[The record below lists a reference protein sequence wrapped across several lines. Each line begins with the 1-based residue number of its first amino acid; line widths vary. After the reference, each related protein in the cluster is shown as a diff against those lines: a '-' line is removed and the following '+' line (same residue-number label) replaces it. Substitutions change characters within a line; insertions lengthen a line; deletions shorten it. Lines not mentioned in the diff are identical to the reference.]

1 MSLTRRQLLQTSAA
15 ALGASKLLAGV
26 DSFFRPASPLGA
38 NTQQL
43 ITACG
48 ICSPS
53 CGIKATIEDGTVRF
67 LQGLP
72 GDFSGDGFLCAKGAS
87 GLSLLYDPDRL
98 KYPMRRSNPRKGLH
112 EDPGWVRISWQEALD
127 EIASRFNSYRQQFG
141 AESLLFLSRAT
152 NEMMARLFRA
162 IGAVNVVNHIDICY
176 TADTVIMRWTVG
188 GKTWIAD
195 VEESKYIIS
204 FGWDMVARSKIVNAR
219 GVVKAKERGAKLV
232 VFNPEYNATAKLA
245 DEWYPIRPGTDL
257 AVALAL
263 INVILSQNLFDR
275 EFVDN
280 YTNFRDYEPQI
291 RAHFSRFSPE
301 WAEQQSDVPAEAIR
315 RIATEFASTRPAIA
329 PVHKKTPIA
338 NYMNSTQ
345 TAFALSILN
354 ILAGNIDRRG
364 GRYFARTVSI
374 PSDTTI
380 FPPPTDF
387 PPATGRRVDGRDRL
401 PLAHPFN
408 QGMFATLADG
418 ILNKYPGMI
427 KGALLEAYGALA
439 FPQPLQFLEA
449 LSTIDFVVVYDV
461 LPNDTVNYA
470 DIVLPG
476 ATYLESSGLVAR
488 NFRAPYPQVTVRQ
501 PLVPA
506 MYETRSTGFLGAE
519 LGRRMAPD
527 YFRTPDGQWITQT
540 ALLEQQVKQAGI
552 ASSMAEFRS
561 KGVFERPAPF
571 TPRTTFNVPGN
582 KCQIY
587 VPQFEKD
594 GEPLPEW
601 RPKAELP
608 SPEYPYY
615 YLTYIPPMHRRS
627 STQNSTVLH
636 EMMPTNTA
644 NMNPQLAQKLG
655 IHEGQR
661 VRIRSRVGAI
671 ELPAH
676 LTETLR
682 PDCVMV
688 AHGFGHVSHAMRL
701 AGGHGARDGDVIPS
715 RSIEELIAAKN
726 FGGSGCIMDA
736 VVAIDPL

>member
-1 MSLTRRQLLQTSAA
+1 MSLTRRELLRTSVA
-15 ALGASKLLAGV
+15 ALSAGKLLGGV
-26 DSFFRPASPLGA
+26 EQYFRPVSNPASLG
-38 NTQQL
+38 QQM

-53 CGIKATIEDGTVRF
+53 CGIKATIQDGTVRF
-67 LQGLP
+67 LEGLP
-72 GDFSGDGFLCAKGAS
+72 GDFSGDGFLCGKGAS
-87 GLSLLYDPDRL
+87 GVSLLYDPDRL
-98 KYPMRRSNPRKGLH
+98 KYPMKRTNPRKGLN
-112 EDPGWVRISWQEALD
+112 EDPGWVRITWAEALD
-127 EIASRFNSYRQQFG
+127 EIASRFNTYRERHG
-141 AESLLFLSRAT
+141 AESLLFLSRAS

-176 TADTVIMRWTVG
+176 TADTVAMRWTVG
-188 GKTWIAD
+188 SKTWIAD
-195 VEESKYIIS
+195 VEEAKYILS
-204 FGWDMVARSKIVNAR
+204 FGWDMVARTKIVNAR

-257 AVALAL
+257 AVALAM

-280 YTNFRDYEPQI
+280 YTNFREYETQI
-291 RAHFSRFSPE
+291 RTHFGRFSPE
-301 WAEQQSDVPAEAIR
+301 WAEKESDVPAEAIR
-315 RIATEFASTRPAIA
+315 RIATEFAATRPAIA
-329 PVHKKTPIA
+329 PCHKKTPIA

-354 ILAGNIDRRG
+354 ILAGTIDRRG

-374 PSDTTI
+374 PTDTTI
-380 FPPPTDF
+380 YPPPKDF
-387 PPATGRRVDGRDRL
+387 PTVTGRRVDGRDRL

-418 ILNKYPGMI
+418 MLNKYPGMI
-427 KGALLEAYGALA
+427 KGALIEAYAALA
-439 FPQPLQFLEA
+439 FPQPLQFLDA
-449 LSTIDFVVVYDV
+449 LSTVDFVVVYDV

-470 DIVLPG
+470 DIVLP
-476 ATYLESSGLVAR
+476 ATTYLESSGIVSR

-501 PLVPA
+501 PLVNA
-506 MYETRSTGFLGAE
+506 MFETRSTGFLGAE
-519 LGRRMAPD
+519 LGKRMAPE
-527 YFRTPDGQWITQT
+527 YFRTAEGQWISQGG
-540 ALLEQQVKQAGI
+540 LLEEQVKAAGI
-552 ASSMAEFRS
+552 ASSMAEFRA
-561 KGVFERPAPF
+561 KGVFERPAAF

-601 RPKAELP
+601 RTKAELP
-608 SPEYPYY
+608 SKEYPYY
-615 YLTYIPPMHRRS
+615 YLTYIPAVHRRS
-627 STQNSTVLH
+627 STQNSAILH
-636 EMMPTNTA
+636 EIMPTNTA
-644 NMNPQLAQKLG
+644 IMNPKLAASLG
-655 IHEGQR
+655 ILEGQT

-688 AHGFGHVSHAMRL
+688 AHGFGHVSHSMRL

-715 RSIEELIAAKN
+715 RAIEELVAAKN
-726 FGGSGCIMDA
+726 FGASGCIMDA
-736 VVAIDPL
+736 VVAIEPL